1 MINIIK
7 KSAIGTIASFV
18 LAVPAIALAVE
29 DYPFMDEV
37 NSCVAESLTRVD
49 TSGASR
55 VRHVVT
61 DYRRSALG
69 YALKIQTSIFSG
81 DQQAN
86 YSIYCVV
93 NGDHAPIKFRIK
105 DLNV

>member
-37 NSCVAESLTRVD
+37 NSCVAESLTV
-49 TSGASR
+49 
-55 VRHVVT
+55 
-61 DYRRSALG
+61 SAQRTAYL
-69 YALKIQTSIFSG
+69 LKRF
-81 DQQAN
+81 
-86 YSIYCVV
+86 
-93 NGDHAPIKFRIK
+93 
-105 DLNV
+105 